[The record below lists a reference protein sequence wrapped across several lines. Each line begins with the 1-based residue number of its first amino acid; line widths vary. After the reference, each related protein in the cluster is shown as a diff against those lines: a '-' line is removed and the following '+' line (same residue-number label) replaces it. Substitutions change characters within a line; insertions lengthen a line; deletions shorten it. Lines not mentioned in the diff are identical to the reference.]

1 MSDMLLAVLKAVI
14 IIGGMGIVFGALL
27 GIASKVFA
35 VKTDERVPLITDVLP
50 GANCGGCG
58 FAGCNAY
65 AVALCEGTA
74 KPNMCPVGGDTA
86 ASKISEILGVSAEK
100 TEKMVARVMCC
111 GNNDNAVSKFEFDG
125 VADCHSVAKI
135 GGGDKMC
142 SFGCLGFG
150 SCVKACS
157 FDGIS
162 IQNGIAVIDDSKC
175 YGCGSC
181 VAECPRDIIKLVPAS
196 LKYIVSCKSLEKGK
210 ITRKDCSVGC
220 IGCGIC
226 AKNCPK
232 EAIEII
238 DNLAVIDYEK
248 CVGCGI
254 CATKCPQNTINKVC

>member
-1 MSDMLLAVLKAVI
+1 
-14 IIGGMGIVFGALL
+14 
-27 GIASKVFA
+27 
-35 VKTDERVPLITDVLP
+35 
-50 GANCGGCG
+50 
-58 FAGCNAY
+58 
-65 AVALCEGTA
+65 
-74 KPNMCPVGGDTA
+74 
-86 ASKISEILGVSAEK
+86 
-100 TEKMVARVMCC
+100 
-111 GNNDNAVSKFEFDG
+111 
-125 VADCHSVAKI
+125 
-135 GGGDKMC
+135 MC